1 MYRSDDG
8 AAFARANAAWSRW
21 ESAET
26 TLRAL
31 SATDDRKRKPRAAT
45 EPAETMSATE
55 LLLLSERLEAEAI
68 DLERELRVVQHAR
81 DASAPKARGA
91 AAATPALPASPLG
104 TALARHA
111 ALGTRLRLIAPL
123 IVAARAGREERSLE
137 PSSLL
142 ERRPSTRGA
151 DDAKTIAELAVRI
164 DAQCDAVV
172 SELER
177 IGLARATGHWQE
189 RAHEALLVR
198 TLLAETLYERAASK
212 LAEARSPTRL
222 PKVAD
227 LSGLESQAD
236 LVARVTMLEAEL
248 ARTPPMAAADEVD
261 AARAVLAER
270 WARYSDRVL
279 ALAPQQRATLGPL
292 PELGDL
298 GDREAIDRA
307 IAAVSTALTRLPE
320 AAARVQAGSS
330 HRDSLFAADASR
342 TPRRRPMALALLAG
356 AITGMLSMFVVLSVF
371 LLLLPDFSYDHPVA
385 VLISTVLGG
394 AVPYVVL
401 RRWLLAFD
409 VRPSPDPVRVS
420 ATDVVPVVDANEGEF
435 AESHSRR
442 SRR

>member
-1 MYRSDDG
+1 
-8 AAFARANAAWSRW
+8 
-21 ESAET
+21 
-26 TLRAL
+26 
-31 SATDDRKRKPRAAT
+31 
-45 EPAETMSATE
+45 MSATE

-151 DDAKTIAELAVRI
+151 NDPAAVAELAARI

-198 TLLAETLYERAASK
+198 TLLAETRYERAASK

-236 LVARVTMLEAEL
+236 LVARLALLEAEL

-298 GDREAIDRA
+298 GAREAIDRA

-320 AAARVQAGSS
+320 AAAS
-330 HRDSLFAADASR
+330 AADRRGASSAER
-342 TPRRRPMALALLAG
+342 VSPDVKRGQRDLRRAVSFLELVAGAFGALLFGLACLAVVNMLLPRPGQPNFVWNHASWSLPLAILLGVAALYATRRRTASSARVK
-356 AITGMLSMFVVLSVF
+356 S
-371 LLLLPDFSYDHPVA
+371 
-385 VLISTVLGG
+385 
-394 AVPYVVL
+394 
-401 RRWLLAFD
+401 
-409 VRPSPDPVRVS
+409 SPDLARVR
-420 ATDVVPVVDANEGEF
+420 AIDVVPVDADEEEHVE
-435 AESHSRR
+435 ARR
-442 SRR
+442 RTRL